1 MEKVNKTISQKE
13 NAKKKNI
20 RRLTGSVVS
29 AKMQKTVVVVVNK
42 LKEHKKYKKQYLVS
56 KKYKAH
62 DEKGEYKAGD
72 KVVIQET
79 KPISKDK
86 RWIVVKKI

>member
-1 MEKVNKTISQKE
+1 MTTEPTTKARK
-13 NAKKKNI
+13 
-20 RRLTGSVVS
+20 LTGVVTS
-29 AKMQKTVVVVVNK
+29 DKMVKTVVVQVNR
-42 LKEHKKYKKQYLVS
+42 LKMNPKYKKQYKVS

-62 DEKGEYKAGD
+62 DEERQYHVGD

-86 RWIVVKKI
+86 RWIVVSKVN